1 MYIFLQIFHF
11 GILWN
16 DLTIDAVKLKKKVSY
31 FEHDPL
37 NEDEK
42 FFLRIEGFASSI
54 LEKLDK
60 LKTDFE
66 EFLEKEDKNFPYVDL
81 SVYFDGL
88 RDLQSAVTALHN
100 IHEERLE

>member
-1 MYIFLQIFHF
+1 MFKL
-11 GILWN
+11 IL
-16 DLTIDAVKLKKKVSY
+16 AVSVMIGLSY
-31 FEHDPL
+31 FIYDMRSQP
-37 NEDEK
+37 K
-42 FFLRIEGFASSI
+42 I
-54 LEKLDK
+54 
-60 LKTDFE
+60 

>member
-1 MYIFLQIFHF
+1 L
-11 GILWN
+11 
-16 DLTIDAVKLKKKVSY
+16 
-31 FEHDPL
+31 
-37 NEDEK
+37 DE
-42 FFLRIEGFASSI
+42 
-54 LEKLDK
+54 